1 MNVTVCN
8 FDVPALIDT
17 GASISVVSHLFYKML
32 LARNKF
38 ESESCH
44 VRVFLANGATQVA
57 RLRIK
62 LPVVIKT
69 NTLMH
74 VFYVVPKLARSII
87 LGVDFLR
94 STRANIKFDNLAT
107 DVLTIRAKE
116 TISIPPNRETH
127 VCAIVLADKSL
138 HDTIGVTENMHRN
151 KTVPYCVKRGVVR
164 PTRSKNEVPM
174 VIYNSSGRS
183 YQVKKGS
190 ILGLYSLRVEED
202 FMGPDDLKEEPIKS
216 FDCDYIIDKDNLTG
230 DQKRELRELL
240 EKNSDTFISSDDG
253 LTLTTEYT
261 HRIDLKS
268 DYKPINV
275 MAYRTSP
282 GRTEIMESLLE
293 GQEKAGVIERC
304 TGRTEWCSPAF
315 LVEKGKAVNGKRAF
329 RIVVDMRHLN
339 KQIKNQ
345 AYNFPRI
352 DDTLNKVGTLGAKY
366 FSTLDAYSGFFQIP
380 LRERDRNLTAF
391 ATPGKTWRY
400 RTMPMGLS
408 TSPKAFHN
416 VIENVVRHLPSCL
429 PYVDDIIVASPTWD
443 DHLTDLNNLFQ
454 AFRNANIK
462 FKKPKCN
469 FGFKSLPFLGFV
481 VSEQGIHPNPDKV
494 KLIRDFPIPKT
505 GKQVKSF
512 NGLATYYQSFIQH
525 FSLTMQPLYAL
536 TKRNIVFEWKE
547 VHQIA
552 FDKIKN
558 AIADDVV
565 LKYPNFSKPFTIA
578 TDSSK
583 FAVGACISQLDSDR
597 NLRPV
602 AFAGRK
608 LSTAERNYSVT
619 DQELVGIKF
628 ALIKFEHYVIGRKLS
643 TAERNYS
650 VTDQELVGI
659 KFALMKFEHYVI
671 GRNFTILTDHAALV
685 ALGGKVQLTGRMEK
699 WSDFFARFDFEIK
712 HLKGKLNVVPDALSR
727 IPYDDIVEHND
738 LKPYKVTRFN
748 TVQSIKYFSE
758 DDYLENY
765 PIRIYKSKPI
775 LKNCKSPNQKEYV
788 RTMQDQLELNELR
801 VMEMNSYGY
810 EHIENSGLRAFR
822 EKARSMLEREK
833 AFDLEN
839 KKKSFE
845 YRSEVELWENERDL
859 LADKD
864 WEENKD
870 DLETVITDLQL
881 CAVTRAQSK
890 ADDDAAQADDFP
902 SYDDTDS
909 FDDPILSQA
918 AVAAVPIVD
927 TQPRQVLC
935 IPNRPMVTVSKAKKR
950 RIQLAT
956 TLPKSY
962 DTAMYKS
969 VLKHYRLPISIK
981 ELINDQSRDQFCAG
995 MREYLVNNKLP
1006 ISNQLART
1014 ILLSHDQYFIGKDVL
1029 YKYNSKLKHS
1039 ELNEPQLVVPMRWV
1053 PKLLHNLHDTPLGA
1067 HVGITK
1073 LISVLRPRFYWPTL
1087 GLDVHNHVNTCH
1099 KCLEAKYVKK
1109 TLTLPMTLHEKSP
1122 APFAHV
1128 MIDTLGPIK
1137 ATKHKN
1143 QYIQIIVDVYSRFIV
1158 AWPSKRITAEQT
1170 TREFFTN
1177 FICRYGLPQ
1186 VVYSDRGPAF
1196 RGTFA
1201 YCCKVFGIENRYG
1214 SPYQSRTQGLVERAN
1229 QSVLQ
1234 SLRTFTDKNQT
1245 NWCEFVPAIAFGLNV
1260 SASYALGY
1268 SPYMLLYGRN
1278 PKLPGISALSEVDTD
1293 LMPVQEHLLKI
1304 IKAQDELVEKVD
1316 AKFNQTQTNMKK
1328 RWDKGKMYHDF
1339 KIGQFVYVKNKFRQ
1353 VKGTSEK
1360 LQPLYAGPYL
1370 IIELPSAFTV
1380 RVRRLSDGK
1389 TIPQSV
1395 HVERLKRVN
1404 FNNVLPTIIRM

>member
-183 YQVKKGS
+183 YQIKKGA

-494 KLIRDFPIPKT
+494 KLIRDFPIPKN

-512 NGLATYYQSFIQH
+512 NGLATYYQSFIQN
-525 FSLTMQPLYAL
+525 FSLKMQPLYAL
-536 TKRNIVFEWKE
+536 TKRNIIFEWKE

-628 ALIKFEHYVIGRKLS
+628 ALIKFEHYVIGRK
-643 TAERNYS
+643 
-650 VTDQELVGI
+650 
-659 KFALMKFEHYVI
+659 
-671 GRNFTILTDHAALV
+671 FTILTDHAALV
-685 ALGGKVQLTGRMEK
+685 ALGGKVKLTGRMAK
-699 WSDFFARFDFEIK
+699 WADFFARFDFDIK

-727 IPYDDIVEHND
+727 IPYDDIVEMDD
-738 LKPYKVTRFN
+738 LKPYKQPRFN
-748 TVQSIKYFSE
+748 SVHAIKFYSQ

-765 PIRIYKSKPI
+765 PIVMYKSKPI
-775 LKNCKSPNQKEYV
+775 LKNNKICGITSKSEIIFDKSSLVAESRKNSKSKIDYK
-788 RTMQDQLELNELR
+788 MLNELYFNDKNA
-801 VMEMNSYGY
+801 VTEYLNSLQMTKIYQ
-810 EHIENSGLRAFR
+810 
-822 EKARSMLEREK
+822 
-833 AFDLEN
+833 DLNEN
-839 KKKSFE
+839 KIVNDSSVTEK
-845 YRSEVELWENERDL
+845 LQIAENDQNL
-859 LADKD
+859 YA
-864 WEENKD
+864 
-870 DLETVITDLQL
+870 I
-881 CAVTRAQSK
+881 TRAQTK
-890 ADDDAAQADDFP
+890 AENDQIVADDFP
-902 SYDDTDS
+902 SYDDTDT
-909 FDDPILSQA
+909 FDDPIVTQADSTTLDSEEDNTSSQRL
-918 AVAAVPIVD
+918 AV
-927 TQPRQVLC
+927 
-935 IPNRPMVTVSKAKKR
+935 PNRPMVTVSKAKKR
-950 RIQLAT
+950 RLQLAT
-956 TLPKSY
+956 ALPRSY
-962 DTAMYKS
+962 ETAMYKS
-969 VLKHYRLPISIK
+969 VLKHYQTPMSINRLVS
-981 ELINDQSRDQFCAG
+981 DQEDDKYCAG
-995 MREYLVNNKLP
+995 FRNYLENNSLP
-1006 ISNQLART
+1006 ASNHLARR
-1014 ILLSHDQYFIGKDVL
+1014 ILLSHDKFFMYKNIL
-1029 YKYNSKLKHS
+1029 YRYNDKLNNS
-1039 ELNEPQLVVPMRWV
+1039 ELNQPQLVVPQKWV
-1053 PKLLHNLHDTPLGA
+1053 PKLLLNMHDTPSGA
-1067 HVGITK
+1067 HMGITK
-1073 LISVLRPRFYWPTL
+1073 LTSVVKPRFYWPSM
-1087 GLDVHNHVNTCH
+1087 GVDIHNHVNTCH
-1099 KCLEAKYVKK
+1099 KCLEAKYVKNPLK
-1109 TLTLPMTLHEKSP
+1109 LPMTLHEKSP

-1128 MIDTLGPIK
+1128 MIDTLGPIHP
-1137 ATKHKN
+1137 TKNKY
-1143 QYIQIIVDVYSRFIV
+1143 QYIQIVVDVYSRFIV
-1158 AWPSKRITAEQT
+1158 AWPSRRITAEQT
-1170 TREFFTN
+1170 TREFFSN
-1177 FICRYGLPQ
+1177 FICRYGLPE
-1186 VVYSDRGPAF
+1186 VIYSDRGPAF

-1245 NWCEFVPAIAFGLNV
+1245 NWCEFVSAIAFGLNV
-1260 SASYALGY
+1260 SSSYALGY
-1268 SPYMLLYGRN
+1268 SPYMLIYGRS
-1278 PKLPGISALSEVDTD
+1278 PRLPGITALSDINNA
-1293 LMPVQEHLLKI
+1293 LSPVQEHLMKI
-1304 IKAQDELVEKVD
+1304 IRTQDELVEKVENT
-1316 AKFNQTQTNMKK
+1316 FNLTQTKMKA
-1328 RWDKGKMYHDF
+1328 RWDKGKKFHDY
-1339 KIGQFVYVKNKFRQ
+1339 KVGQFVYVKNKFRQ

-1380 RVRRLSDGK
+1380 KLRKLSNGK
-1389 TIPQSV
+1389 TINQTV

-1404 FNNVLPTIIRM
+1404 FKEVGTGIRM